1 MKKKRLWKN
10 VGLVALSTVMVG
22 GAALAFTACN
32 SSGGGR
38 TGYTISVYVFCGDAD
53 AMTNRTICQNWARE
67 YSAAHAEELGGNT
80 IEVDFQAQ
88 PLQETYFEEL
98 GNQITSGSYPDIIY
112 VSPSQVLSYAGTTI
126 LDLTDYITTSQETI
140 DMVNSVWPDS
150 LAFYA
155 GSGSGLF
162 MENAG
167 EIAYDSATNS
177 FYDPSNDD
185 AALRI
190 YGLPKDYSNFGLGYN
205 RNYFSEAFKKA
216 YTTLKPNSGADS
228 NRSVQTRLYSERKAT
243 DQGAPVHTGADDSSI
258 TYAVPVT
265 DYTNPY
271 TGEPVTASVG
281 DTAAFINIGIPTAY
295 KPFNFYKYETY
306 DDAYDA
312 GDPLAVSTDVFTD
325 GEGYIVT
332 VPGFPGETFEIT
344 AEKYG
349 DAAVNTNEDV
359 AYDTNRGNIVL
370 TWAEYGALNWACA
383 YMLNS
388 FGWDADDN
396 SGMKPVSGNGGS
408 EADYRAWFTGQGGVY
423 TGAGSGVAA
432 YNNVYGGEQYEQG
445 DGGNLYVL
453 PWLFSNDATY
463 INSDYTKSMNEY
475 QGTTQIASV
484 NGTTWSW
491 TSAYNSGNVRSGVGN
506 ATEDVDKIN
515 LDGTTRTAKNQYG
528 INSENFIETYGAFQ
542 EYMATW
548 NGHVGQAGDVV
559 TNEEDKNV
567 NGQAVFVMGASL
579 FYGVGTWDVSEYQ
592 ELNSSV
598 LDLGIMPTAVSNK
611 LSLYAQGRSAYYV
624 DESGSAQIVT
634 YSNANNAKGTGDNA
648 GTATNGGSGDYEQ
661 RSNLDDGLKVYDPKG
676 DELYRNQVLRQ
687 DKWAGRMDSV
697 GYAVNAHV
705 ADAGQPTWLAA
716 AAVDLVMELTVGEQ
730 AQITLT
736 YGGAQIPNVVSQC
749 SEYLNYNTTAKDGA
763 FADMITPEG
772 DAQGNDVWDAYYE
785 IALEMASAGMNGDTR
800 TVAEALNGKQ
810 VTVKNAERQD
820 VTLDV
825 KYDPQY
831 ANIQLNQFTMASTSN
846 TRIAY
851 AMRVLRMIN
860 YTRTERDILI
870 RMQTGMNAVRD
881 QTLYTSGTTWMSV
894 LNGTSQSANFLAYIN
909 QSALSESQRR
919 LLSVIAA
926 NPSDFGQETSAGSGV
941 YKTFYTPA
949 VYCVIQSLTSQNN
962 LTAGR

>member
-22 GAALAFTACN
+22 GAALAFTACSD
-32 SSGGGR
+32 SSVR
-38 TGYTISVYVFCGDAD
+38 TDYTLSVYIFCGDAD
-53 AMTNRTICQNWARE
+53 AMTNRTICENWARE
-67 YSAAHAEELGGNT
+67 YSAAHAAELNGNT
-80 IEVDFQAQ
+80 IEVIFTPEPNQQ
-88 PLQETYFEEL
+88 TYFDVL
-98 GNQITSGSYPDIIY
+98 GDQITSGSYPDIIY
-112 VSPSQVLSYAGTTI
+112 VSPSQVLAYADTTI
-126 LDLTDYITTSQETI
+126 LNLTDYITASQETI
-140 DMVNSVWPDS
+140 DMVNSVWADS

-155 GSGSGLF
+155 NSGSGF
-162 MENAG
+162 GRTHAE
-167 EIAYDSATNS
+167 EIAYSAEQGY
-177 FYDPSNDD
+177 YDPTTNESVS
-185 AALRI
+185 I

-228 NRSVQTRLYSERKAT
+228 GRQVQGRIYDNKIAT
-243 DQGAPVHTGADDSSI
+243 SSGAPVHTGADSDSI

-271 TGEPVTASVG
+271 TGETVKASVG

-306 DDAYDA
+306 DDAYDS

-325 GEGYIVT
+325 SEGYIVT

-349 DAAVNTNEDV
+349 DAAVNTKEGV
-359 AYDTNRGNIVL
+359 AYDVNSGNIVL

-396 SGMKPVSGNGGS
+396 SGVKTVSGNGAT
-408 EADYRAWFTGQGGVY
+408 EADYSAWFTGQGGVY
-423 TGAGSGVAA
+423 TGAGEGVAA
-432 YNNVYGGEQYEQG
+432 YNNIYGGEQYEQL

-463 INSDYTKSMNEY
+463 VNSDYTKVLNEY
-475 QGTTQIASV
+475 QGSTQIASA
-484 NGTTWSW
+484 NGTSWSW
-491 TSAYNSGNVRSGVGN
+491 TSEYSTSNVRSGVGD
-506 ATEDVDKIN
+506 ATEDVDKVN

-548 NGHVGQAGDVV
+548 NAHIGQAGDVV
-559 TNEEDKNV
+559 TDADDKSI
-567 NGQAVFVMGASL
+567 NGQQGYVVGATL

-592 ELNSSV
+592 EVNTAI

-624 DESGSAQIVT
+624 DEDGSALVDT
-634 YSNANNAKGTGDNA
+634 YSNANNAKGSGDNA

-661 RSNLDDGLKVYDPKG
+661 RSDLDDGLKVYDPKG
-676 DELYRNQVLRQ
+676 DEIYRNQVLRQ

-697 GYAVNAHV
+697 GYAVNKNLANE
-705 ADAGQPTWLAA
+705 GQPAWLAA

-736 YGGAQIPNVVSQC
+736 YGGAQIPNVVTQC

-772 DAQGNDVWDAYYE
+772 DSQDNDVWDAYYE

-800 TVAEALNGKQ
+800 TVAEVLNGRQ
-810 VTVKNAERQD
+810 VTVQNAEGQE

-825 KYDPQY
+825 KYDTQY
-831 ANIQLNQFTMASTSN
+831 AGVQLSDFTMAATTN

-881 QTLYTSGTTWMSV
+881 QTLYTAGSTWLSA
-894 LNGTSQSANFLAYIN
+894 LNGTSQAANFLAYIN
-909 QSALSESQRR
+909 QAALGENERR

-926 NPSDFGQETSAGSGV
+926 NPSEFGQETSAGSGI
-941 YKTFYTPA
+941 YKRFYTPA
-949 VYCVIQSLTSQNN
+949 VYCVIQSLQAQNT
-962 LTAGR
+962 LSAGE

>member
-1 MKKKRLWKN
+1 MKKKMLWKN

-32 SSGGGR
+32 DSSIR
-38 TGYTISVYVFCGDAD
+38 TDYTLSVYIFCGAAD
-53 AMTNRTICQNWARE
+53 ATTNRTICENWARE

-80 IEVDFQAQ
+80 ISVQFTPE
-88 PLQETYFEEL
+88 PSQETYFKNL
-98 GNQITSGSYPDIIY
+98 GDQITSGSYPDIIY
-112 VSPSQVLSYAGTTI
+112 VSPSQVLAYADTRI
-126 LDLTDYITTSQETI
+126 LNLTDYITASQETI
-140 DMVNSVWPDS
+140 DMVNSVWSDS

-155 GSGSGLF
+155 NSGSAF
-162 MENAG
+162 DRTHAEK
-167 EIAYDSATNS
+167 IAYSAEKGY
-177 FYDPSNDD
+177 YDPTTDKAVN
-185 AALRI
+185 I

-205 RNYFSEAFKKA
+205 RNYFSKAFKKA
-216 YTTLKPNSGADS
+216 YTTLKPDSGANSGRQVQGRIYVKKEATASGAAVYTGKDS
-228 NRSVQTRLYSERKAT
+228 
-243 DQGAPVHTGADDSSI
+243 DSI
-258 TYAVPVT
+258 TYAMNVT
-265 DYTNPY
+265 EADNYTNPY
-271 TGEPVTASVG
+271 TGEKVVASAD

-306 DDAYDA
+306 DDAYEA

-349 DAAVNTNEDV
+349 DAAVNTGEDV
-359 AYDTNRGNIVL
+359 AYDTNSGNIVL

-388 FGWDADDN
+388 FGWDAADG
-396 SGMKPVSGNGGS
+396 SGMKAVSGNGAS
-408 EADYRAWFTGQGGVY
+408 EEDYSAWFTGMGGVY
-423 TGAGSGVAA
+423 TGAGEGIAA
-432 YNNVYGGEQYEQG
+432 YNNVYGGEQYEQL

-463 INSDYTKSMNEY
+463 VNSDYTKAINEY
-475 QGTTQIASV
+475 NAENKQIASA
-484 NGTTWSW
+484 NGNTWSM
-491 TSAYNSGNVRSGVGN
+491 TDKYDPNDVSSGVGY

-528 INSENFIETYGAFQ
+528 INSANFIETYGAFQ

-548 NGHVGQAGDVV
+548 NAHIGQAGDVQ
-559 TNEEDKNV
+559 TDETDKSV
-567 NGQAVFVMGASL
+567 NGQQGFVVGATL

-592 ELNSSV
+592 EV
-598 LDLGIMPTAVSNK
+598 RTDILDLGVMPTAVSDK
-611 LSLYAQGRSAYYV
+611 LALYAQGRSAYYV
-624 DESGSAQIVT
+624 DESGNPLVNT
-634 YSNANNAKGTGDNA
+634 YSNANKAKGSGDNA
-648 GTATNGGSGDYEQ
+648 GTATDGGSGDYEQ
-661 RSNLDDGLKVYDPKG
+661 RSDRKDGLKVYET
-676 DELYRNQVLRQ
+676 DEIYRNQVLRQ

-697 GYAVNAHV
+697 GYAVNKNLANE
-705 ADAGQPTWLAA
+705 GQPAWLAA

-730 AQITLT
+730 SQITLT
-736 YGGAQIPNVVSQC
+736 YGGAQIPNVVAQC

-763 FADMITPEG
+763 FKDMITPEG

-785 IALEMASAGMNGDTR
+785 IALELASAGMDGDTR

-810 VTVKNAERQD
+810 VTVKNAEGQD

-825 KYDPQY
+825 KYDTQY
-831 ANIQLNQFTMASTSN
+831 AGVQLNNFTTSATAT

-881 QTLYTSGTTWMSV
+881 QTLHTSGSTWLSA
-894 LNGTSQSANFLAYIN
+894 LNGTSQAANFLAYIN
-909 QSALSESQRR
+909 QAALGENERR

-926 NPSDFGQETSAGSGV
+926 NPSEFGQETSAGSGI
-941 YKTFYTPA
+941 YKRFYTPA
-949 VYCVIQSLTSQNN
+949 VYCVIQSLQAQNT
-962 LTAGR
+962 LSAGE